1 MEIVVLAGGFGT
13 RLRPLTFNR
22 PKVLV
27 PLLNRPII
35 DHVLENMGVGG
46 RRFLFAVGYMGNMVK
61 EHIESRWPDLDA
73 VFFFEK
79 EPLGTGGAIKNCES
93 AITGTFGV
101 VNADVLTSASI
112 DALMDFHRKR
122 GAIGTISL
130 WRVENP
136 EPYGVAVV
144 DGEGRI
150 SAFVEKPRREEA
162 PSNLINAGTY
172 VLEKRVLEF
181 IPPGRMVSVER
192 EIFPRL
198 IPHGFYGLEIR
209 GYFLDAGNLFS
220 YIGAQRFLLEKEGR
234 KWLIDGSAVVR
245 GQIGKNVC
253 VSREARVCEGARV
266 SNSAI
271 FAGGVV
277 EEGAVVEGSIV
288 GENCVVGEGAVV
300 RNSIVEDG
308 AEIDAGARV
317 VGMRLRKDGR
327 VVDG

>member
-1 MEIVVLAGGFGT
+1 LEIVVLAGGFGT

-27 PLLNRPII
+27 PLLNRSII
-35 DHVLENMGVGG
+35 DHVLEHIGVGG
-46 RRFLFAVGYMGNMVK
+46 KSFLFAVGYLGDMVR

-101 VNADVLTSASI
+101 VNADVMTSASV
-112 DALMDFHRKR
+112 DELVDFHRKK

-172 VLEKRVLEF
+172 VLEKKVLEF

-192 EIFPRL
+192 EIFPLL
-198 IPHGFYGLEIR
+198 IPHGFYGLETR

-220 YIGAQRFLLEKEGR
+220 YIEAQRFLLEKEGR
-234 KWLIDGSAVVR
+234 KRLVDDSAVVD
-245 GQIGKNVC
+245 GHIGDNVC
-253 VSREARVCEGARV
+253 VGPGARVCDGASV
-266 SNSAI
+266 FNAAVFSGS
-271 FAGGVV
+271 VV
-277 EEGAVVEGSIV
+277 GRGAVVENSII
-288 GENCVVGEGAVV
+288 GENCEIGSGAVV
-300 RNSIVEDG
+300 RDSIVEDG
-308 AEIDAGARV
+308 TEIDAGARV
-317 VGMRLRKDGR
+317 IGMRLRKDGT